1 MVAVVT
7 SGPPHVKS
15 GVLLAS
21 CCVRSGP
28 PGNHRQRVDGF
39 RVTSHNRQDV
49 GALPP
54 PDSKSSCSVR
64 PQDPLHQL
72 SSSELLLFLRSV
84 GAKQGAP
91 ILRKGPLD
99 PLPPI
104 GRPDDVRGVAMEQ
117 TH

>member
-54 PDSKSSCSVR
+54 PTVSPAVQFDHKILFISCP
-64 PQDPLHQL
+64 PQN
-72 SSSELLLFLRSV
+72 SSSSSAAWELSRGPRSS
-84 GAKQGAP
+84 
-91 ILRKGPLD
+91 
-99 PLPPI
+99 
-104 GRPDDVRGVAMEQ
+104 GRDRWIRCHRLGGQMM
-117 TH
+117 